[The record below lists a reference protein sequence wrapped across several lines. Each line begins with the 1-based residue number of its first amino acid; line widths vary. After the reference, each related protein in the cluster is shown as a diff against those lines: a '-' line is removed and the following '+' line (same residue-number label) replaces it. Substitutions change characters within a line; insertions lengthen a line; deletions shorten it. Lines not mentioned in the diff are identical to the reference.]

1 MKEIEVLQEQLLKLS
16 PKKRKLVLSALPR
29 HQLEVE
35 FDINAEIILDA
46 ISRSSDLTKR
56 GVRGI
61 IAESVFIKEVLPEQL
76 ENTDWRLSD
85 VSATD
90 LPYDALI
97 ENSLGMKVSIQVK
110 NQRVE
115 KGSVKIKN
123 GNWIVEVQKTRSG
136 KGADGQ
142 STRPYKFTDFHLI
155 AVCLWP
161 GTRDWRK
168 FAYCLT
174 QNLVPRRGSKEL
186 IEIMQPIPT
195 AINEGH
201 WNSSLTGLLRSFE
214 I

>member
-1 MKEIEVLQEQLLKLS
+1 MKEIELLQEQLLKLS
-16 PKKRKLVLSALPR
+16 PAERKLVLTVLPR

-35 FDINAEIILDA
+35 FDVNAEIILDA

-61 IAESVFIKEVLPEQL
+61 IAESVFIKEVLPVQL

-85 VSATD
+85 ASASD

-97 ENSLGMKVSIQVK
+97 ENSLGVKVSIQVK

-115 KGSVKIKN
+115 KGYVKIKN

-142 STRPYKFTDFHLI
+142 STRPYKFTDFDLI

-168 FAYCLT
+168 FAYCFT
-174 QNLVPRRGSKEL
+174 KHLVPRRGSGEL

-195 AINEGH
+195 SINEGY
-201 WNSSLTGLLRSFE
+201 WNSSLTDLLRGFE
-214 I
+214 